1 MELLFTILML
11 SPLIL
16 ALWLANLS
24 QRKRVEG
31 EVQAERL
38 LKLIAYG
45 ILALVYGGLLLMG
58 LLFQGIGLLSS
69 GGPGYAES
77 LAAAGLTPEALP
89 RMALGMWLPSL
100 LGLFM
105 LTRPA
110 RRLAARV
117 SNIDP
122 AHPVHAVALS
132 MAALVLVNLLVTL
145 GIGIDNLAGMLE
157 TTSAETG
164 VGATSVSALWAQNI
178 AFLVMSVIG
187 VGWLAHRTFRG
198 ALNRLGI
205 VKPSLS
211 QVLLGLGAGVLM
223 VPLVLL
229 LEALAS
235 RLSLGTSAEVDKLTE
250 ILIGPLTTSVWGVLT
265 LGLAAAL
272 GEESVFRGALQP
284 RFGLVLTTLLFAL
297 LHSQYGIS
305 FSTVAVFGVGLVLG
319 LLRMRTNTTT
329 AMLTHAV
336 YNISLG
342 AITYFGWLQN
352 L

>member
-58 LLFQGIGLLSS
+58 LLFQGIGLLAS
-69 GGPGYAES
+69 GGPGYTET

-100 LGLFM
+100 LGLFI
-105 LTRPA
+105 LTRPT

-132 MAALVLVNLLVTL
+132 MAALVLVNLFLTL
-145 GIGIDNLAGMLE
+145 GIGIDNLADMLE
-157 TTSAETG
+157 ATSESG

-205 VKPSLS
+205 VTPSLP
-211 QVLLGLGAGVLM
+211 QVLLGIGTGLLM

-235 RLSLGTSAEVDKLTE
+235 RLSLGASAEVEKLTE
-250 ILIGPLTTSVWGVLT
+250 ILVGPLTTSVGGVLT

-342 AITYFGWLQN
+342 AITSFGWLQN

>member
-11 SPLIL
+11 LPLIL

-31 EVQAERL
+31 QLDSERL
-38 LKLIAYG
+38 LKLLAYG
-45 ILALVYGGLLLMG
+45 ILALLYGGLFLLG
-58 LLFQGIGLLSS
+58 LLLQGVGLLA
-69 GGPGYAES
+69 GGRPDYVEM
-77 LAAAGLTPEALP
+77 LAASGLTPEALP

-100 LGLFM
+100 FGLFM

-110 RRLAARV
+110 RRLAARI

-132 MAALVLVNLLVTL
+132 LTGLVLVNLLFTL
-145 GIGIDNLAGMLE
+145 GIGIDNLADMLE
-157 TTSAETG
+157 ATSEAG
-164 VGATSVSALWAQNI
+164 AGATSVSALWAQNI

-205 VKPSLS
+205 VRPSLP
-211 QVLLGLGAGVLM
+211 QVLLGVGAGILM

-229 LEALAS
+229 LEMVAS
-235 RLSLGTSAEVDKLTE
+235 RLNLGTSAEVEKLTE
-250 ILIGPLTTSVWGVLT
+250 ILVGPLTTSVWGVLT

-272 GEESVFRGALQP
+272 GEESIFRGALQP

-297 LHSQYGIS
+297 LHSQYGLS

>member
-1 MELLFTILML
+1 MILTL

-31 EVQAERL
+31 EVQTERL
-38 LKLIAYG
+38 LKLLAYG
-45 ILALVYGGLLLMG
+45 ILALVYGGLILFGLFLHGMALLGGGQPDFVEMLAELG
-58 LLFQGIGLLSS
+58 VTPGALS
-69 GGPGYAES
+69 
-77 LAAAGLTPEALP
+77 
-89 RMALGMWLPSL
+89 RMALAMWLPSL

-110 RRLAARV
+110 RRLAARI

-132 MAALVLVNLLVTL
+132 MAALILINLLFTL
-145 GIGIDNLAGMLE
+145 GVGIDNLANILE
-157 TTSAETG
+157 TTAKPG
-164 VGATSVSALWAQNI
+164 VDAVSVSAVWAQNI
-178 AFLVMSVIG
+178 AFLLMSFIG

-205 VKPSLS
+205 VRPTW
-211 QVLLGLGAGVLM
+211 QQAALGAGLGILLA
-223 VPLVLL
+223 PLILL

-235 RLSLGTSAEVDKLTE
+235 HFSLGASAEVEKLTE
-250 ILIGPLTTSVWGVLT
+250 ILIGPLTTSFGGVLT

-284 RFGLVLTTLLFAL
+284 RFGLVLTALLFAL
-297 LHSQYGIS
+297 LHSQYGLS
-305 FSTVAVFGVGLVLG
+305 FSTFAVFGVGLMLG
-319 LLRMRTNTTT
+319 LLRMRANTTT
-329 AMLTHAV
+329 AMLMHAL
-336 YNISLG
+336 YNILLG
-342 AITYFGWLQN
+342 AIGYFGWLQN

>member
-1 MELLFTILML
+1 VELLFTLLML
-11 SPLIL
+11 LPLIL

-24 QRKRVEG
+24 QRKRIEG
-31 EVQAERL
+31 QVDSERL

-45 ILALVYGGLLLMG
+45 ILALLYGGLLLLG
-58 LLFQGIGLLSS
+58 LLLQGVGLLA
-69 GGPGYAES
+69 GGRPDYVEM
-77 LAAAGLTPEALP
+77 LAASGMTPEALP

-100 LGLFM
+100 FGLLM

-110 RRLAARV
+110 RRLVARI

-132 MAALVLVNLLVTL
+132 MSGLVLVNLLFTL
-145 GIGIDNLAGMLE
+145 GIGIDNLADMLE
-157 TTSAETG
+157 ATSEAG
-164 VGATSVSALWAQNI
+164 AGATSVSALWAQNI

-205 VKPSLS
+205 VMPSLP
-211 QVLLGLGAGVLM
+211 QILLGLGAGVLM

-229 LEALAS
+229 LEMLAS
-235 RLSLGTSAEVDKLTE
+235 RLNLGTSAGVEKLTE
-250 ILIGPLTTSVWGVLT
+250 ILVGPLTTSVWGILT

-272 GEESVFRGALQP
+272 GEESIFRGALQP

-297 LHSQYGIS
+297 LHSQYGLS